1 MSSSPGDQNNETKDL
16 NVDTN
21 RPTENK
27 LLETFKDRSLY
38 QLVCDDLNQK
48 EEIKNLK
55 SEVNRLIEVE
65 KGLLKTEKDREKEI
79 LDLKCKDVEL
89 FCDDLEKKTKLTDLK
104 SELSNLAVRIRE
116 LENEIARK
124 DEESN
129 AHEQVLNDFFDDQQD
144 KIRELERE
152 LARLVEVEKQYN
164 KLLIEVEN
172 NREKEIIQDAFLNHA
187 FESDKKV
194 QIHENNSQIFENNDQ
209 QNDNESRE
217 LSMFDETG
225 LFEYKGPVAS
235 VSPEIPKLE
244 EPIQYVSKG
253 DDDNNITEETIEL
266 NDQQNQTQNDN
277 ESPESMANQ
286 SQKVDLDRDQI
297 SGAIQWKQEY
307 FETNI
312 QVVED
317 ENETR

>member
-65 KGLLKTEKDREKEI
+65 KGLLETAKDREKEI

-104 SELSNLAVRIRE
+104 SELSDSAVRIRE

-317 ENETR
+317 ETR

>member
-27 LLETFKDRSLY
+27 LLEAYKDRSIY

-48 EEIKNLK
+48 EEIKNLR

-65 KGLLKTEKDREKEI
+65 KGLLETAKDREKEI

-104 SELSNLAVRIRE
+104 SELSDSAVRIRE

-172 NREKEIIQDAFLNHA
+172 NREKEIIQDALLNHA

-194 QIHENNSQIFENNDQ
+194 QIHENDSQISENNDQ
-209 QNDNESRE
+209 QNDNESQE

-253 DDDNNITEETIEL
+253 DDDDNNITEETIEL
-266 NDQQNQTQNDN
+266 NDQQHQTQNDN

-317 ENETR
+317 ELR

>member
-1 MSSSPGDQNNETKDL
+1 MSISPGDQNNETKDL

-38 QLVCDDLNQK
+38 QIVCDDLNQK

-65 KGLLKTEKDREKEI
+65 KGLLETAKDREKEI

-104 SELSNLAVRIRE
+104 SELSDSAVRIRE

-124 DEESN
+124 DNESN
-129 AHEQVLNDFFDDQQD
+129 THEQVLNDYFDDQQD

-164 KLLIEVEN
+164 RLLIEVEN

-194 QIHENNSQIFENNDQ
+194 QIHENDSQISENNDQ

-217 LSMFDETG
+217 LPMFDETG

-253 DDDNNITEETIEL
+253 DDDDNNITEETIEL
-266 NDQQNQTQNDN
+266 NDQQHQTQNDN

-317 ENETR
+317 ETR

>member
-317 ENETR
+317 ETR